1 MDRPVKSMNP
11 LLRMAVLAGVETAV
25 RLHIR
30 RGDDLNVR
38 DGGGATPLMLAASRR
53 KSGIVA
59 LLLSAGADPSLAD
72 PSGLYAID
80 HAERS
85 GSTECADL
93 IRTYLATV
101 RVDCLPAGADGE
113 SVVSIV
119 PGDHYPDSIDVSKND
134 VEAVGEVVAGK
145 RGELG
150 PQARETTRFSEI
162 PNGNPANERC
172 DTTQPLV
179 QVGTNAETEPVP
191 VRVADLSGLDA
202 PDDEP
207 CFDGWEPEEESVV
220 PDGNAAVACE
230 VRAVHEAI
238 GRHKA
243 LDSDED
249 WSDIEAFLPE
259 RALPLARE
267 DGEGPGVR
275 SLLLRALREGS
286 VPESFLVEVC
296 READGVRNEEA
307 ERLISFVLGDLG
319 ATVDERDESDGAPHE
334 PGETFAEE
342 PFLTEAMAYAKEL
355 ASGRNEPLRLYL
367 RGFKAK
373 LLKAEEE
380 LALSRE
386 MEEAGEAA
394 LDALAAWPE
403 GVATVVEA
411 GRRVASGAADA
422 ESFSSGCEP
431 SDEGEPAIQVL
442 ESDSEDDVVELD
454 QDASAFVAAVCEV
467 EASSGEKSRLRAALA
482 AAHLSRGFLLELT
495 REVSSQGA
503 GSDFAAAVMQQA
515 DAREKMILSNL
526 RLALSL
532 AKKYMR
538 SGEPLE
544 DLVQEGNIGLMK
556 AVERYDWRKG
566 FRFSTYATWWIRQQ
580 ISRAVA
586 DKART
591 IRIPVHMHETVRRT
605 ERERDAFEA
614 RTGRTEK
621 LEETA
626 SRMGFPV
633 WKARRILELFES
645 TASLDEPDAETER
658 PFGERLAGPET
669 EDPCLR
675 AEAASLRSTL
685 LGMIGELK
693 EREGEVIT
701 LRFGLGGEDPMT
713 LEEVGQRFDVTRE
726 RIRQIES
733 KALRKLS
740 HSTHKEILAVYMG
753 EGRGIKGDK
762 LTTDSAGEASEDTA
776 DPETANTGFAPA
788 LT

>member
-1 MDRPVKSMNP
+1 MNP

-25 RLHIR
+25 RIHIR
-30 RGDDLNVR
+30 RGDDLDVR
-38 DGGGATPLMLAASRR
+38 DGGGATPLMLAAGRR
-53 KSGIVA
+53 KRGIVA
-59 LLLSAGADPSLAD
+59 LLLSAGADPSLTD
-72 PSGLYAID
+72 PSGLDAIG

-85 GSTECADL
+85 GAAECADL
-93 IRTYLATV
+93 IRASLAAV
-101 RVDCLPAGADGE
+101 PVDSPLAEAEGE
-113 SVVSIV
+113 SVVSTGPV
-119 PGDHYPDSIDVSKND
+119 VQSLDDTDVSQND
-134 VEAVGEVVAGK
+134 VEVVGEVVAIAAWE
-145 RGELG
+145 RREMG
-150 PQARETTRFSEI
+150 PQARESIFFPKTS
-162 PNGNPANERC
+162 NGNPVDELRESKRLLEEADPN
-172 DTTQPLV
+172 LK
-179 QVGTNAETEPVP
+179 TESVP
-191 VRVADLSGLDA
+191 ADVADLWGFGTLG
-202 PDDEP
+202 DES
-207 CFDGWEPEEESVV
+207 CSNEWEPEAENVA
-220 PDGNAAVACE
+220 PDGDAALADK

-238 GRHKA
+238 GRHRA
-243 LDSDED
+243 VDSDED
-249 WSDIEAFLPE
+249 WSDVEAFLPE
-259 RALPLARE
+259 RALPLARD

-275 SLLLRALREGS
+275 SLLLRAFREGS
-286 VPESFLVEVC
+286 VPESSLNEVC
-296 READGVRNEEA
+296 READGTRNEEA
-307 ERLISFVLGDLG
+307 ERLLSFVLGDLG

-334 PGETFAEE
+334 PSETFAEE
-342 PFLTEAMAYAKEL
+342 PFLTEAMKFAKEL
-355 ASGRNEPLRLYL
+355 ASGRNEPLPLYL

-380 LALSRE
+380 LALGRD

-394 LDALAAWPE
+394 LDALAEWPA
-403 GVATVVEA
+403 GVAAVVEA
-411 GRRVASGAADA
+411 GRRVASGAADV

-431 SDEGEPAIQVL
+431 SDDGEPAIQVL

-454 QDASAFVAAVCEV
+454 QDAAAFVAAVCEV
-467 EASSGEKSRLRAALA
+467 EASCGEKSRLRAALA
-482 AAHLSRGFLLELT
+482 AAHLSRGFLLELA
-495 REVSSQGA
+495 REVGSTGA
-503 GSDFAAAVMQQA
+503 ASDFAAAVMKQA
-515 DAREKMILSNL
+515 DARERMILSNL
-526 RLALSL
+526 RLAFSL

-591 IRIPVHMHETVRRT
+591 IRIPVHMHENVRRT

-614 RTGRTEK
+614 RTGRPEN

-626 SRMGFPV
+626 SRMGIPV

-658 PFGERLAGPET
+658 PFGEKLADPEA
-669 EDPCLR
+669 EDPCLH
-675 AEAASLRSTL
+675 AEAVSLRSTL

-701 LRFGLGGEDPMT
+701 LRFGLGGEDSMT

-733 KALRKLS
+733 KALRRLS
-740 HSTHKEILAVYMG
+740 HSTRKEILAIYMG
-753 EGRGIKGDK
+753 EGREMKGNK
-762 LTTDSAGEASEDTA
+762 LAAEPAGEAPEDNT
-776 DPETANTGFAPA
+776 DLETDNTGFAPA
-788 LT
+788 LI